1 MSYYGNNEWDDML
14 YEIREFL
21 KEHNISDLLKIVKDA
36 VAEKEE
42 GYTWDINYEI
52 IIVKTQIKH

>member
-1 MSYYGNNEWDDML
+1 MSYYGRNDWDDML

-36 VAEKEE
+36 VEEKEE
-42 GYTWDINYEI
+42 GY
-52 IIVKTQIKH
+52 

>member
-36 VAEKEE
+36 IAEKEE
-42 GYTWDINYEI
+42 GYT
-52 IIVKTQIKH
+52 